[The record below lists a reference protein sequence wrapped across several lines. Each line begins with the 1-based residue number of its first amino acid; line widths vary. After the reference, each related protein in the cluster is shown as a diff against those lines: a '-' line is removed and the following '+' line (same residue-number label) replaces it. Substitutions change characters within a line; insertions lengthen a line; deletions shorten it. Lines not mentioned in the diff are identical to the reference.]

1 MPEAPAYVRRNA
13 QRGLRL
19 LEFAGDGLQDSTVR
33 AARRMAAGEVSD
45 QKARLMGPWFARH
58 EGDLDSPRARAYLA
72 GDSERPTAGQVAWLL
87 WGGDISGDIMRAAR
101 WARRQT
107 ETDDRSTP
115 TGVIDSP
122 DNHVAPLEAPPASYG
137 HPAST
142 RHSTPTKK
150 GATVRLLDQLVEERA
165 ELSETVDGMLTRAAD
180 ESRDLTE
187 AEDKNLADL
196 KERADALDE
205 RITELRAI
213 QVQNLEAAKLR
224 AEVAATDEPE
234 SRAAAGIVNVTSEPL
249 TYSEHRSHSFFSDMY
264 HAQTYGDPDAQA
276 RLARHREE
284 MAVEHRDGTTA
295 SFSGLVV
302 PQYLTQLAAELARAG
317 RPFADQCTSLPLPA
331 DGLTVNISRVTTGSS
346 AAVQATENSAVSET
360 DIDDTLLTADVRTIA
375 AGQQLSR
382 QAVERGT
389 GVDALVAAD
398 MLGAMATELDNQLLN
413 GSGSSGQLLG
423 LTNVSGV
430 NSITY
435 TDASPTAAELYS
447 KIVDGIQQV
456 NSNRYA
462 GADLIVMHPR
472 RLAFLQAGVD
482 GSNRPLVVPQQNVP
496 QNAMGVGPVAGY
508 GNTGASIAGLPVV
521 TDANVI
527 TNGGTGTNE
536 DEIYIVRRADML
548 LFEDAGA
555 PALVRMDQT
564 AGLNLTVTMVA
575 YQYATFIPGRYPASI
590 SVISGTGLVTPTF

>member
-19 LEFAGDGLQDSTVR
+19 LDFAGDGLQASTVR
-33 AARRMAAGEVSD
+33 AARRMAEGTVSD

-87 WGGDISGDIMRAAR
+87 WGGDISGDVMRAAR

-115 TGVIDSP
+115 TSVLDLP
-122 DNHVAPLEAPPASYG
+122 ETHVAPLEAPPASYG

-142 RHSTPTKK
+142 RHTTTTTKK

-165 ELSETVDGMLTRAAD
+165 ELSETVDGVLTRAAD

-196 KERADALDE
+196 KARADALDE

-249 TYSEHRSHSFFSDMY
+249 TYSEQRSHSFFSDMY
-264 HAQTYGDPDAQA
+264 HAQTYGDRDAQA
-276 RLARHREE
+276 RLERHREE
-284 MAVEHRDGTTA
+284 MAVEHRDGSTA
-295 SFSGLVV
+295 NYAGLVV

-346 AAVQATENSAVSET
+346 AAVQAAENDAVSET
-360 DIDDTLLTADVRTIA
+360 DIDDTLLTVDIRTIA
-375 AGQQLSR
+375 GQQDVSR
-382 QAVERGT
+382 QAIERGT
-389 GVDALVAAD
+389 GVDALVMNDLAASY
-398 MLGAMATELDNQLLN
+398 AATLDTQVIN
-413 GSGSSGQLLG
+413 GSGSSGQHLG
-423 LTNVSGV
+423 ILNTTGIGSQ
-430 NSITY
+430 TY
-435 TDASPTAAELYS
+435 TAATA
-447 KIVDGIQQV
+447 
-456 NSNRYA
+456 
-462 GADLIVMHPR
+462 
-472 RLAFLQAGVD
+472 
-482 GSNRPLVVPQQNVP
+482 
-496 QNAMGVGPVAGY
+496 
-508 GNTGASIAGLPVV
+508 TIAGLWPKLIATIGDRKSVV
-521 TDANVI
+521 
-527 TNGGTGTNE
+527 
-536 DEIYIVRRADML
+536 
-548 LFEDAGA
+548 
-555 PALVRMDQT
+555 
-564 AGLNLTVTMVA
+564 
-575 YQYATFIPGRYPASI
+575 
-590 SVISGTGLVTPTF
+590 

>member
-317 RPFADQCTSLPLPA
+317 RPFADQCTSLPLPQ

-346 AAVQATENSAVSET
+346 AAVQNAENSAVSET

-536 DEIYIVRRADML
+536 DEIYIVRRSDML